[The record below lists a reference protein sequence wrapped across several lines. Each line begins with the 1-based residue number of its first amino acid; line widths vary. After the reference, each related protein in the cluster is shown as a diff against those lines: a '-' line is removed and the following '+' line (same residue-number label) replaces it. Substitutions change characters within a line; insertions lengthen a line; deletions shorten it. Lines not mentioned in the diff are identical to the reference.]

1 MAIITEADA
10 LLIVSLAT
18 MKDELRIEQTET
30 SHDSLLASQIQ
41 AAASYVKE
49 HTGREVGDLAEL
61 RPAIVA
67 AVRDQ
72 YDGYRE
78 LSPIA
83 AAYAWLQPYRSYKA
97 G

>member
-1 MAIITEADA
+1 MAAITPAAA
-10 LLIVSLAT
+10 LLIVSLDDLKT
-18 MKDELRIEQTET
+18 ELRIPLEIHE
-30 SHDSLLASQIQ
+30 HDDLITAQLVSAV
-41 AAASYVKE
+41 SYVKE
-49 HTGREVGDLAEL
+49 HTGREITDLAEL

-83 AAYAWLQPYRSYKA
+83 AAYGWLQPYRSYKA